1 MLGKVL
7 INYNIDTARLVHY
20 IPGFVLQPLEITQIK
35 SWFHADI
42 FSLCALNLQADHY
55 MLPGASPSHWIK

>member
-7 INYNIDTARLVHY
+7 TNYNIDTARLVHY
-20 IPGFVLQPLEITQIK
+20 IPGFVVHPLEITPIK
-35 SWFHADI
+35 CRLHADI

-55 MLPGASPSHWIK
+55 MLPGASPSHGIK